1 MLWGEKVKYQGTTH
15 LVTSTYSDG
24 TVDLDWNV
32 NVKRNEVV
40 PV

>member
-1 MLWGEKVKYQGTTH
+1 MLFGEKVKYQGTTH

-24 TVDLDWNV
+24 TIDLDYEV

>member
-1 MLWGEKVKYQGTTH
+1 MLWREKVKYQGAIYT
-15 LVTSTYSDG
+15 VTSTYNDG